1 MRSTRIGIL
10 KVWLWRRR
18 KAQTSK
24 EVLSR
29 PSAISGSGRRVVG
42 VDGCADSL
50 EYMLGQIPREALQVG
65 GRWNKDVVVVTD
77 GGRDRLIPVLLTQDR
92 IFKGFEP
99 YGAWALSARHLPTL
113 ATAVTLESL
122 PLSCKS

>member
-24 EVLSR
+24 EILSR
-29 PSAISGSGRRVVG
+29 PSAIGGSGRRVVG

-50 EYMLGQIPREALQVG
+50 EYMLGQIPRKALQVG
-65 GRWNKDVVVVTD
+65 GWWDKHVVVVTD
-77 GGRDRLIPVLLTQDR
+77 SGRDRLIPVLFTEDR
-92 IFKGFEP
+92 IFEGFEP
-99 YGAWALSARHLPTL
+99 YGAWAWSARHLPTL
-113 ATAVTLESL
+113 AAAVTLESL
-122 PLSCKS
+122 SLSCKN